1 MPLDLRTEK
10 LPGNPVEII
19 SGPGALAQIFTYTD
33 KLGCPRVLVVC
44 GKNVSQLS
52 QVAGLASAAPATTTV
67 EVFDQVEP
75 DPSDRTIAA
84 GGTYA
89 CSLGA
94 DIIVAIGG
102 GSSMDAGKA
111 IAAEAGQ
118 EGWIFSQECAGQ
130 PTTVPDTV
138 LPLIAVPTTAGTG
151 SEVTPFSVIT
161 FTETH
166 RKLVLNHEAF
176 YPKYAVLDPTLLTST
191 PRVAQVAA
199 GMDALTHAVESY
211 ISKEATGPSRK
222 QARETI
228 KLIARHFR
236 AAIATPG
243 DLEAQAGMQRA
254 AMMAG
259 LAFSVS
265 RLGIVHAMALPLSAL
280 FGVPHGVANA
290 ILLPFGM
297 EFNRR
302 AAMPEF
308 ANIVAAMGVS
318 DDEQSIESASR
329 QAVAAVRELAQN
341 VGAPQRM
348 SEVGVDKS
356 AIGRMA
362 ADAIESPHISRNPRT
377 VCIRDIVGIYERAY

>member
-10 LPGNPVEII
+10 LPGNPVEVI

-33 KLGCPRVLVVC
+33 KLGCHRVLVVC
-44 GKNVSQLS
+44 GKNVSQLP
-52 QVAGLASAAPATTTV
+52 QVAELSEAAPAGITV

-75 DPSDRTIAA
+75 EPSDHTMAA
-84 GGTYA
+84 GGEYA
-89 CSLGA
+89 RSRGA
-94 DIIVAIGG
+94 DVIVAIGG

-118 EGWIFSQECAGQ
+118 EGWIFSQERPVE
-130 PTTVPDTV
+130 PTRVPQTV

-297 EFNRR
+297 EFNRP

-308 ANIVAAMGVS
+308 ANIAAAMGVL

-341 VGAPQRM
+341 VGALRRM